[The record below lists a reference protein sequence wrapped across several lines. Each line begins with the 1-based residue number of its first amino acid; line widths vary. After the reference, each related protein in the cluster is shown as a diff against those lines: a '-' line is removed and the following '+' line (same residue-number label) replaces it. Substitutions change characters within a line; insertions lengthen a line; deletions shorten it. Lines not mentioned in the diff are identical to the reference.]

1 MKKIQ
6 VDSFEVQLGAGML
19 IQFRDGGNKPIT
31 VLADAGVHAPG
42 YDDDHV
48 LRKLPDALDAFSQ
61 GHRRI
66 DLIVGT
72 HYDADHLRGLPPIIR
87 DSSIE
92 IGEIWLPP
100 VADDEAPNPMGA
112 SLWENQY
119 LALKWHGEDGERLA
133 KDYLAAQWEQCE
145 ALRSLEREALRLSGE
160 ADGLSW
166 KAELMRRREVM
177 LAEKPKEAFEQKKDF
192 ASLRQ
197 AFRDHLEECSD
208 LPGDEGCDCH
218 ANTEIGLDDSSDVLP
233 DFASYRGKLLRFD
246 VLRKEGR
253 ERLFE
258 GDPSRAAQSSLSLA
272 QLRKAT
278 ASNAITASHLAEVVK
293 AISERGNIAVKCRV
307 IPDGTPVKF
316 KWSGRSRKF
325 LPGAAAKE
333 HEPVI
338 TLLGPS
344 EALVKKHRDK
354 LPFIETAN
362 VAFFSAIPIK
372 AITPS
377 NQLSY
382 IFRIDHEG
390 QGVLVTG
397 DAGCVDYKPKS
408 GGSYYPALVS
418 QFSSL
423 QVVQVAH
430 HAGNNAHFYR
440 VLLEESVSYPEDG
453 TFLILSHATE
463 DKYRPSEAFGQFVGS
478 LAERVRPSLLFTS
491 RPHPQRVEGFEGL
504 IHQVVGRKEDQ
515 GDIRLSFDGQGWQ
528 VDSHAIQV

>member
-19 IQFRDGGNKPIT
+19 IQLRDAGNSPIT
-31 VLADAGVHAPG
+31 VLADAGVHASG

-48 LRKLPDALDAFSQ
+48 LLKLPHTLDSFSK
-61 GHRRI
+61 GNRRI

-72 HYDADHLRGLPPIIR
+72 HYDADHLCGLAPIIR
-87 DSSIE
+87 DRSIE

-119 LALKWHGEDGERLA
+119 LALKWQGEEGERRA
-133 KDYLAAQWEQCE
+133 MDYLAAQWQQCE
-145 ALRSLEREALRLSGE
+145 KLRSLEREALLLSEE
-160 ADGLSW
+160 ADGISW
-166 KAELMRRREVM
+166 KVDLLRRREAL
-177 LAEKPKEAFEQKKDF
+177 LAEKPKEPFGRKKDF

-197 AFRDHLEECSD
+197 VFRDHLKECSD

-218 ANTEIGLDDSSDVLP
+218 ANMEIGLDGPLDALP
-233 DFASYRGKLLRFD
+233 GFASYHGKLLRWD
-246 VLRKEGR
+246 ALPKERR
-253 ERLFE
+253 EWLFQK
-258 GDPSRAAQSSLSLA
+258 DPSRAARSSLSFA

-293 AISERGNIAVKCRV
+293 AISERSDISIKCRV
-307 IPDGTPVKF
+307 IPNGTPVKF

-325 LPGAAAKE
+325 LQGAATGQN
-333 HEPVI
+333 EPVI

-354 LPFIETAN
+354 LPFIERAN
-362 VAFFSAIPIK
+362 VAFFAAIPIK

-382 IFRIDHEG
+382 IFRIDHES
-390 QGVLVTG
+390 QGLLVTG
-397 DAGCVDYKPKS
+397 DAGCVDYKPRS
-408 GGSYYPALVS
+408 RGPFFPSLVE

-423 QVVQVAH
+423 NVIQVAH
-430 HAGNNAHFYR
+430 HAGYNGYFYR
-440 VLLEESVSYPEDG
+440 VLLEEAVKYPKEEV
-453 TFLILSHATE
+453 FLILSHATR
-463 DKYRPSEAFGQFVGS
+463 DKSRPSEEFKTFIGNLRQRA
-478 LAERVRPSLLFTS
+478 LPSLLFTS
-491 RPHPQRVEGFEGL
+491 EPRSDNVEGFEDL
-504 IHQVVGRKEDQ
+504 VFAAVGPKGDR
-515 GDIRLSFDGQGWQ
+515 GDIRLSFDGKVWN